1 MSTEE
6 KANEELNDQQEDQ
19 LRDKNVAEQPEFID
33 NNSDSP
39 DIEAIQKEANEK
51 YLRLYSEFD
60 NYKKRSARERSELI
74 KTANAEVLKAIL
86 PVLDDFERAIKANEQ
101 SDDIKALKEGFVL
114 ISNKLNHLLQS
125 QGLKKMEVKG
135 EPLNT
140 DLHEAITQVPAPE
153 ENLKGK
159 IIDVVEN
166 GYYLNDA
173 VIRYAKV
180 VVGS

>member
-6 KANEELNDQQEDQ
+6 KTNEELNGQNDDQMQE
-19 LRDKNVAEQPEFID
+19 KNITEQSEFTE
-33 NNSDSP
+33 NNSDRP
-39 DIEAIQKEANEK
+39 DVEAIQKEANEK

-60 NYKKRSARERSELI
+60 NYKKRNARERVELI
-74 KTANAEVLKAIL
+74 KTANAEVIKAIL

-101 SDDIKALKEGFVL
+101 ADDIKALKEGFVL

-135 EPLNT
+135 EPLDT
-140 DLHEAITQVPAPE
+140 DLHEAITQVPAPDE
-153 ENLKGK
+153 SLKGK

-166 GYYLNDA
+166 GYFLNDT
-173 VIRYAKV
+173 VVRYAKV